1 LHERLSGLI
10 SPVTLSALFIF
21 RESRSLVLF
30 QSDRMKGPGQRGC
43 KMPSQLF
50 RDQDAG
56 ALLKVLLNELEDIGI
71 ATWSAEGRITFLNQ
85 GCRRLMQLPGG
96 ARVGA
101 SIAALWRSPCAAF
114 EEDLQCFRNGRRRAD
129 SCAREL
135 RLSRDGDDYWLRLQV
150 RPFPKG
156 HGRDTAYLL
165 LARDVTAERAQVRPG
180 EKIGVS
186 PKVNL
191 EGAGGLPDTL
201 ENLRRYERMV
211 SSSRDALVLVSRD
224 HRYLAVNQAY
234 LELWGK
240 VRGEV
245 IGRHISEIVGESF
258 YKRISFPAFERC
270 LRGETFSFT
279 SQYVNYPSGGR
290 YIEATH
296 NPYRDDRGVI
306 CGILMTLRDVTQR
319 HLAELALQESEAKFR
334 AIFDYAPVGVG
345 ILDEQDGRVL
355 DINLDAAAMLGYS
368 REEILQLRPWDV
380 TEGLTPEDF
389 FARWARIRERGR
401 VRFESTHIKKDGS
414 KLHVLIN
421 AIATSLQGRCV
432 LIMTLVDITRQ
443 KLLESRLREHE
454 HQYRSLVESTSAIL
468 FTADP
473 RNFRFTFVSP
483 EAEKLLGYPLRQWLE
498 EPNFWTSHMHPE
510 DRVWAP
516 KYCIGATRKKRDHC
530 CDYRMLAADG
540 DEVWLHNCVSVVM
553 EEERGESL
561 VGVMVDISEQKRAEA
576 ERWRLSEIV
585 EQSADAILLTDTD
598 FHITYINE
606 AFHELYGY
614 TLGEL
619 RGARPEV
626 FNAEADAREISAQ
639 VYAALRAGERV
650 FREMVNRRKDGS
662 LFTCQHT
669 ISPLRDVG
677 GGIIA
682 YMSSQRDVSQRVQ
695 AERALRQSEEKYRQ
709 IVETAQEGIWVLDA
723 QDRTTF
729 VNSSMARMLGYTEEE
744 MLEQPLFDFMDASV
758 RGEAENR
765 LREYH
770 HGRSSVFEFRL
781 RDKEGRDVW
790 TSVSANPLFD
800 ERGYVG
806 VIAMIDDISEARSLR
821 DALIRSQK
829 MEAVGQLTGG
839 IAHDFNNILGS
850 ILGFTELA
858 QERFGGGNNKL
869 REYLRQIE
877 IAGGRARDLIR
888 KLLIFSRGENINAA
902 KSVSLGGVVQE
913 VLGMLE
919 PMLPAMVEIRTEMPQ
934 ESLFVTIDPLH
945 VQQLLMNL
953 CINARDAIDGP
964 GVITVTLSRRQIESE
979 LCSICGEPIQGEW
992 VSLRVSDTG
1001 HGIPE
1006 ELKGDIFQ
1014 PFITSKE
1021 VGEGSGMGLAVVR
1034 GIVHS
1039 YGGHLRVE
1047 SVASR
1052 GASFEILL
1060 LPCGPAEPKEEGGKV
1075 GHGTV
1080 IDLKGKSVLLVD
1092 DEPQIRAYFETVF
1105 SSLGAEVVC
1114 CGNGAQAL
1122 GRFAMASGAFDLVV
1136 SDQTMPGMS
1145 GRELAQQ
1152 LHLLGSKVPV
1162 ILCSGYSEIVEPEEA
1177 RLLNIVAQLQKPVS
1191 KASLLSMVE
1200 SALQGA

>member
-1 LHERLSGLI
+1 
-10 SPVTLSALFIF
+10 
-21 RESRSLVLF
+21 
-30 QSDRMKGPGQRGC
+30 
-43 KMPSQLF
+43 MPSQMF
-50 RDQDAG
+50 RDQNAG
-56 ALLKVLLNELEDIGI
+56 ALLKALLGELDDIGI
-71 ATWSAEGRITFLNQ
+71 ATWNVEGKITFLSQ
-85 GCRRLMQLPGG
+85 SCKRLMQLRGG

-101 SIAALWRSPCAAF
+101 SIATLWRSPCAEF
-114 EEDLQCFRNGRRRAD
+114 EEDLRRFRDGRRAG

-135 RLSRDGDDYWLRLQV
+135 RLSRDGEDYWLRLQV
-150 RPFPKG
+150 RSLSQG
-156 HGRDTAYLL
+156 HGRETVYLL
-165 LARDVTAERAQVRPG
+165 LVRDVTAKWTQAHSA
-180 EKIGVS
+180 EKIGDPAVALS
-186 PKVNL
+186 PPPKKDL
-191 EGAGGLPDTL
+191 EWAGGLPDPL

-211 SSSRDALVLVSRD
+211 SSSRDALVLLGRD

-234 LELWGK
+234 LDLWRK
-240 VRGEV
+240 ERGEV
-245 IGRHISEIVGESF
+245 VGHHISLVVGERF
-258 YKRISFPAFERC
+258 YKQISLPAFERC
-270 LRGETFSFT
+270 LKGEAFSFT
-279 SQYVNYPSGGR
+279 CQYVDYPSGGR

-296 NPYRDDRGVI
+296 TPYRDDQGVI

-334 AIFDYAPVGVG
+334 AIFDYAPVGMG
-345 ILDEQDGRVL
+345 ILDEQDGRLL
-355 DINLDAAAMLGYS
+355 DINLDGAALLGYS

-380 TEGLTPEDF
+380 TEGLTPKDF
-389 FARWARIRERGR
+389 FASWTRIRKRGR
-401 VRFESTHIKKDGS
+401 VRFESTHVIKKDGS
-414 KLHVLIN
+414 RLHVLIN
-421 AIATSLQGRCV
+421 AISTSLQGRCV
-432 LIMTLVDITRQ
+432 LIMTVVDITRQ

-473 RNFRFTFVSP
+473 GSFRFTFVSP

-498 EPNFWTSHMHPE
+498 EPGFWASHMHPE

-540 DEVWLHNCVSVVM
+540 GEVWLHNCVSLVM
-553 EEERGESL
+553 EGGQVESL

-614 TLGEL
+614 TLREL

-626 FNAEADAREISAQ
+626 FNAEADAREISTQ
-639 VYAALRAGERV
+639 IYAALRAGERV
-650 FREMVNRRKDGS
+650 FRELVNRRKDGS

-723 QDRTTF
+723 QDCTTF
-729 VNSSMARMLGYTEEE
+729 VNSSMARMLGYTETG
-744 MLEQPLFDFMDASV
+744 MLGKPLFDFMDGSV

-765 LREYH
+765 LREYR

-781 RDKEGRDVW
+781 RDQEGHDVW

-821 DALIRSQK
+821 EALIRSQK

-858 QERFGGGNNKL
+858 QERFGGGHDKL

-902 KSVSLGGVVQE
+902 KPVSLAGVVQE

-919 PMLPAMVEIRTEMPQ
+919 PMLPAMVEIRTEMPR
-934 ESLFVTIDPLH
+934 EPLFVTIDPLH

-953 CINARDAIDGP
+953 CINARDAIDGA
-964 GVITVTLSRRQIESE
+964 GVITVTLSLRQSESE

-1001 HGIPE
+1001 HGILE

-1034 GIVHS
+1034 GIVRS

-1060 LPCGPAEPKEEGGKV
+1060 QPCGAAEPREEGGKASR
-1075 GHGTV
+1075 GDS
-1080 IDLKGKSVLLVD
+1080 IDLMGRSILLVD
-1092 DEPQIRAYFETVF
+1092 DEPQIRVYFETVF
-1105 SSLGAEVVC
+1105 TGLGAEVVC
-1114 CGNGAQAL
+1114 CSNGAQAL

-1152 LHLLGSKVPV
+1152 LHLLGSEVPV
-1162 ILCSGYSEIVEPEEA
+1162 ILCSGYSEIMEPEEA

-1191 KASLLSMVE
+1191 KAALLAMVE
-1200 SALQGA
+1200 TALQGP